1 MSPVIGLL
9 ALFMLAKGSASTT
22 TTTGP
27 TSPASTPSKP
37 GVRVVGQVLQ
47 IPLSDGTAAIVA
59 KLDLSK
65 VQGNDNTI
73 DAIVIARGTVYGS
86 RKGVAAVL
94 RCGSEADAE
103 AIAAEIRGKF

>member
-1 MSPVIGLL
+1 MSPVLGLL
-9 ALFMLAKGSASTT
+9 ALIMLAKPSSST

-27 TSPASTPSKP
+27 ASPASAPSQP

-65 VQGNDNTI
+65 VQGNDQTI

-94 RCGSEADAE
+94 RCGSESDAQ